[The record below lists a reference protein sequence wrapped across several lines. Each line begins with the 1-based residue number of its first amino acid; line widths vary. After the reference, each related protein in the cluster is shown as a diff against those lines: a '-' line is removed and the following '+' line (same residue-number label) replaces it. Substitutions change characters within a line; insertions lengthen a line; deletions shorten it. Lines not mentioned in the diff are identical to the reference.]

1 MEASKEKLAYGEVS
15 KMERNGI
22 GILIYDTKDEAGTR
36 VIFLVKDG
44 KAVMIEH
51 PGFKKNITELSA
63 YLQRQDFTVV
73 SKLVSYHAA
82 GASFLPD
89 AEACMT
95 ESARAYNDDGVGAQL
110 VEDFA
115 SIYGFTFD
123 DDLVRPDRILPAGE
137 TEIAG
142 IRLEIVPVAEAYEI
156 VIPEANAVYMHMLG
170 HDSHSIVFGV
180 EGAESEVRRLQGYL
194 DRGIDMF
201 LSSHHDPE
209 GREDVDVKIAYLNDL
224 KEIAATCRTC
234 EQFASK
240 VLMKYNDYDGKNFVE
255 MSSWFFFDL
264 EREGRLDTSIV
275 IRFYARGQLELLR
288 V

>member
-15 KMERNGI
+15 RIERNGI

-36 VIFLVKDG
+36 VIFLVRDG

-63 YLQRQDFTVV
+63 YLQKQDFEVV

-95 ESARAYNDDGVGAQL
+95 ESAKVYNDDGVGAQL

-137 TEIAG
+137 TEIA
-142 IRLEIVPVAEAYEI
+142 
-156 VIPEANAVYMHMLG
+156 
-170 HDSHSIVFGV
+170 S
-180 EGAESEVRRLQGYL
+180 
-194 DRGIDMF
+194 
-201 LSSHHDPE
+201 
-209 GREDVDVKIAYLNDL
+209 
-224 KEIAATCRTC
+224 
-234 EQFASK
+234 
-240 VLMKYNDYDGKNFVE
+240 
-255 MSSWFFFDL
+255 
-264 EREGRLDTSIV
+264 
-275 IRFYARGQLELLR
+275 
-288 V
+288 